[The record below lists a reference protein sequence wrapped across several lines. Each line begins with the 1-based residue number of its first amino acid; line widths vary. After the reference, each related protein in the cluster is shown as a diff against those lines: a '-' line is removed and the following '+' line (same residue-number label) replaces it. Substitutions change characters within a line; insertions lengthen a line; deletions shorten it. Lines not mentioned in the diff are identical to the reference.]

1 MTITFPIVKIKLR
14 AGTIISWIVFAI
26 CSIYLL
32 ISTSYPEV
40 RIYVGKFNTFLGI
53 IYALSMVG
61 MIFLQLIFL
70 NYRII
75 GTISID
81 NSMVKIF
88 ENNTL
93 TKEFPFNKIRQ
104 IKFEYN
110 ETAMDGGYGVR
121 FGINNSISVT
131 DYENNVEKY
140 KIKIES
146 PSMIIHID
154 KKLDS
159 LSNDFEVIKIRKR
172 KIVNK
177 L

>member
-1 MTITFPIVKIKLR
+1 
-14 AGTIISWIVFAI
+14 
-26 CSIYLL
+26 
-32 ISTSYPEV
+32 
-40 RIYVGKFNTFLGI
+40 
-53 IYALSMVG
+53 MVG